1 MALGHQKYCLALSQ
15 ILSTVTRCGVLSTI
29 RVIVIVWI
37 EVNSE
42 SRRLVSLQSS
52 ASFQLPR
59 GDWDNLGNYMITFLG
74 SARWALVSSL
84 HISWKRGV
92 KEPVALCAKSMVR
105 GPTVIVY
112 LLTGTVIGL
121 GGRGKINKRR
131 KRLNNAPL
139 HTDVWCHLSGRW
151 QKKICQS

>member
-1 MALGHQKYCLALSQ
+1 MR
-15 ILSTVTRCGVLSTI
+15 RCGVFSTI

-52 ASFQLPR
+52 ASFQLPQ

-84 HISWKRGV
+84 HISWKTGV
-92 KEPVALCAKSMVR
+92 KEPVTLCAKSMVR
-105 GPTVIVY
+105 RPHCHSLSTDWHRHWSGWARQCAFTYRRMMPPFWPVTKKDPPIIKFRKLMTKILCATSLRKDRIP
-112 LLTGTVIGL
+112 LLNT
-121 GGRGKINKRR
+121 
-131 KRLNNAPL
+131 
-139 HTDVWCHLSGRW
+139 
-151 QKKICQS
+151 